1 MPERSTRFHDRVA
14 KQLSQFADWLSD
26 RHAAMILFSHRSR
39 QVGAPMKTDPFFR
52 RWKRRYRKWLVCQ
65 WALLRLGRIAGQPG
79 EIHEL
84 RVTLR
89 RLRIMVRLG
98 APLLE
103 SKAVRAY
110 RAWSRRVTDATS
122 PLRDHDV
129 TVEWLAA
136 QPGTDTIVGFLKS
149 RRQRLWEACRH
160 HLTPPKAAVRVG
172 IARIRS
178 GRKARGRLRRRY
190 VQRVD
195 RLRAR
200 VAGQLPRFFDLD
212 LEGRH
217 AFRRTVR
224 QLRYLR
230 ELTLPKR
237 KRARD
242 EWLESL
248 NRPQAAMG
256 GHQDLL
262 LAEEIL
268 ASLPEAKGSE
278 ALFRELARQK
288 ARGESAI
295 RRGLNQLNQSWIK
308 PERPS
313 PTSSKGTAESGC
325 VRPRRQPRRR

>member
-1 MPERSTRFHDRVA
+1 
-14 KQLSQFADWLSD
+14 
-26 RHAAMILFSHRSR
+26 MILFSHRSP
-39 QVGAPMKTDPFFR
+39 QAGDPMKTDPFFR

-98 APLLE
+98 APLLG

-110 RAWSRRVTDATS
+110 RVWSRRVTDATS

-129 TVEWLAA
+129 TVDWLAA
-136 QPGTDTIVGFLKS
+136 QPGTETIAGLLKA

-160 HLTPPKAAVRVG
+160 RLTPPKAAVRAG

-178 GRKARGRLRRRY
+178 GRKARGRLRGRY
-190 VQRVD
+190 VRRVD
-195 RLRAR
+195 RLRDR
-200 VAGQLPRFFDLD
+200 VAGQLPSFFDLD
-212 LEGRH
+212 LEERH

-230 ELTLPKR
+230 ELSLPKR
-237 KRARD
+237 KRGRD
-242 EWLESL
+242 EWLESV

-262 LAEEIL
+262 LAEGLL
-268 ASLPEAKGSE
+268 ASLPEAKGSG

-288 ARGESAI
+288 ACGESAI
-295 RRGLNQLNQSWIK
+295 RRDLNQLNRLWIK
-308 PERPS
+308 WKRPS
-313 PTSSKGTAESGC
+313 PTSTKGTAESGC
-325 VRPRRQPRRR
+325 VRPRGQPRRR